1 MPKTHGVIG
10 QDRDDRSWG
19 REDERDVRQDART
32 NMRSGAVLTKIVND
46 ADALVSGGQNQRT
59 R

>member
-1 MPKTHGVIG
+1 MPKTHGGIR
-10 QDRDDRSWG
+10 QDRDDRSWS